1 MSGLSIVI
9 VNYRSGELLLGCLQ
23 SLAEHVTYLG
33 LEIWIINND
42 STSDLTPVFA
52 RPWPEIHF
60 IQNDFNRGFAAAANL
75 GFQHSRGD
83 LVLLLNPDVLAQPG
97 SIETLIQTLREN
109 PDCGVV
115 LPQLKNPDGTLQY
128 SCRHF
133 YTFTTLIMRRAPFKQ
148 WFPDHRSV
156 RRHLMADWDHG
167 HLAEV
172 DWGLGAAMMVRRT
185 AVDGDLLFDER
196 FFLYFEDVDLCLRMW
211 QRGWRV
217 LYQPKASMVHHHRRD
232 SAKELT
238 HPAKKRHFLSLMK
251 FLWKHGGGLGKRP
264 PMPGKKRPNEMGK
277 EILSP

>member
-23 SLAEHVTYLG
+23 SLAESVTCLG
-33 LEIWIINND
+33 VEVWIINND

-52 RPWPEIHF
+52 HSWPETHF

-75 GFQHSRGD
+75 GFRHSQRD
-83 LVLLLNPDVLAQPG
+83 FVLLLNPDVLVRPG
-97 SIETLIQTLREN
+97 SIEDLIQTLREN

-115 LPQLKNPDGTLQY
+115 LPKLKNADGTLQY

-133 YTFTTLIMRRAPFKQ
+133 YTFKTLIMRRSPFKQ
-148 WFPDHRSV
+148 WFPDHESV
-156 RRHLMADWDHG
+156 RHHLMADWDHG
-167 HLAEV
+167 HLVEV
-172 DWGLGAAMMVRRT
+172 DWGLGAAMMVRR
-185 AVDGDLLFDER
+185 AAIANDLLFDER

-217 LYQPKASMVHHHRRD
+217 LYQPKACMVHHHRRD

-238 HPAKKRHFLSLMK
+238 HPAKKKHFLSLMK
-251 FLWKHGGGLGKRP
+251 FLWKHGGELGKRP
-264 PMPGKKRPNEMGK
+264 GRPSEMGK
-277 EILSP
+277 QIVSP